1 MKNSSKVWLWLV
13 ATAFL
18 VVCAVGL
25 IYSNNHNATK
35 NELWRLTDLD
45 KIVFLTS
52 SNDAIVF
59 EGRNFDEWNC
69 LCVYAADKATG
80 NILWSTEELAAPY
93 IADYKKLNP
102 QSSRIPGIVEVIET
116 DSKRHAV
123 YIIVNSSALYAL
135 SESDGNIIWG
145 PVSVAS
151 FNTGQSENLDLLFL
165 ANENNYLSAF
175 DKSSGQLM
183 WQTESLLEDPSYHSR
198 LMIQGNT
205 IFIAI
210 ESDNNAKLFAV
221 DVDSGK
227 KLWETD
233 IRSNRFAYV
242 FAENSLYLIWQG
254 YYDEQIGQISVF
266 DLKSGTNIWNA
277 SFPDYALDP
286 SPPQVIGNQIYVVE
300 NKDETVSKLVA
311 RGAKDGDTLW
321 EFNQDYSYGEIRY
334 IAYNDIVYV
343 GSEVGDVF
351 ALNAKTGQEIWKT
364 ETKAFPTCMTVLHD
378 SLIVGARLNYVASFN
393 AQSGVQKWAQSISV
407 KTNRDDCFENGNTFI
422 VSNDKLL
429 VVDSNRKINFLDI
442 ETGYKIWSWKD
453 PRFWRI
459 IPIYKPVPGIGQ
471 IDDNAIYVI
480 NAGIFTLKMP

>member
-1 MKNSSKVWLWLV
+1 
-13 ATAFL
+13 
-18 VVCAVGL
+18 
-25 IYSNNHNATK
+25 
-35 NELWRLTDLD
+35 
-45 KIVFLTS
+45 
-52 SNDAIVF
+52 
-59 EGRNFDEWNC
+59 
-69 LCVYAADKATG
+69 
-80 NILWSTEELAAPY
+80 
-93 IADYKKLNP
+93 
-102 QSSRIPGIVEVIET
+102 
-116 DSKRHAV
+116 
-123 YIIVNSSALYAL
+123 
-135 SESDGNIIWG
+135 
-145 PVSVAS
+145 
-151 FNTGQSENLDLLFL
+151 
-165 ANENNYLSAF
+165 
-175 DKSSGQLM
+175 M